1 MERIDK
7 SRVYISL
14 REFQKI
20 EFVEMGM
27 PRFTTR
33 MFALL
38 LQEKHQFMIRKKARL
53 LYDDETYN
61 RLIPVEIIKEE
72 DYRNDDEIFEIRNV
86 MTFLEGTI
94 NFPLYEAL
102 FRMLCKNPFVESNW
116 NLRADV

>member
-38 LQEKHQFMIRKKARL
+38 LQEKHQFMIRKKAR
-53 LYDDETYN
+53 
-61 RLIPVEIIKEE
+61 
-72 DYRNDDEIFEIRNV
+72 
-86 MTFLEGTI
+86 
-94 NFPLYEAL
+94 
-102 FRMLCKNPFVESNW
+102 
-116 NLRADV
+116 